1 MSLVL
6 QGQLLCKAHRFSQFI
21 MLVEKNDYTE
31 CQDWLLTNDGACVA
45 LDLEELALPDK
56 PYRLYRFLT
65 ELEDILDTVE
75 DDYSRILAIT
85 PLVRKL
91 LASSYWL
98 QMEFTQPPIEPGWS
112 VQYLYDEYEFP
123 LTVQMVAWLP
133 GHTSPI
139 HNHATWGIVAIV
151 SGQEKNHFWRRVPTP
166 EYPSRIESVGEK
178 ILLPGDIIAFTPD
191 AIHSVEA
198 LGQEPVITFNLYGVT
213 AYHER
218 FEFDPVTHQA
228 KNF

>member
-1 MSLVL
+1 MM
-6 QGQLLCKAHRFSQFI
+6 FT
-21 MLVEKNDYTE
+21 EENDCTE
-31 CQDWLLTNDGACVA
+31 CQNWLVTDGGDCVA
-45 LDLEELALPDK
+45 LNLEELALPEK

-65 ELEDILDTVE
+65 ELEDILDTITN
-75 DDYSRILAIT
+75 DSFRIQAII

-98 QMEFTQPPIEPGWS
+98 QMEFTEPPTDPGWS
-112 VQYLYDEYEFP
+112 VQFLYDEYEFP

-133 GHTSPI
+133 GHVSPI

-151 SGQEKNHFWRRVPTP
+151 SGQEKNQFWRRSSTS
-166 EYPSRIESVGEK
+166 ENLSGIKYIGEK
-178 ILLPGDIIAFTPD
+178 ILVPGDIIAFTPN
-191 AIHSVEA
+191 AIHSIEA

-213 AYHER
+213 AYDER
-218 FEFDPVTHQA
+218 FEFDTINNSV